1 MKLFQRG
8 PAEVEPEE
16 SKREVPDG
24 SQRLD
29 LQRTFKLPQP
39 KKKGYYPAVFEMPAT
54 RARNMLALLL
64 SCWKW
69 TSGLRNCPDYCD
81 ICDCEMSSE
90 HVMFQ
95 CETTRIVREN
105 FAARTGMQFRLE
117 IFHEDNIGTEIAD
130 ACGEIIAVIRD
141 RVSSPN

>member
-39 KKKGYYPAVFEMPAT
+39 KIPK
-54 RARNMLALLL
+54 NMGEVYRIAP
-64 SCWKW
+64 
-69 TSGLRNCPDYCD
+69 NCHQVD
-81 ICDCEMSSE
+81 
-90 HVMFQ
+90 
-95 CETTRIVREN
+95 
-105 FAARTGMQFRLE
+105 G
-117 IFHEDNIGTEIAD
+117 
-130 ACGEIIAVIRD
+130 
-141 RVSSPN
+141 